1 MVVVRLGTPGK
12 GKDTKTAMKTIDE
25 DIKNQTF
32 KKVYLLYGEEA
43 YLKQQY
49 KQKLIHALV
58 SPGDTMNYTRY
69 DGKNINPPGVIDVAE
84 TMPFFA
90 ERRLILI
97 EDSGFFKSSCEV
109 LAQYL
114 PQMPQTAC
122 IVFVE
127 SEIDKRGKMYKA
139 VKKTGSV
146 VEFGEQ
152 KEQVLTRWVLG
163 RLKRENKK
171 ITQPVLQLFF
181 SKTGSDMGNI
191 DKELEKLLCYTL
203 EKDVIEA
210 ADVETICT
218 GQITNR
224 IFEMINAIGRRDRKR
239 ALSLYYDLLALKE
252 PSMRILYLINRQFR
266 ILIDLKSMQ
275 RAGIDAKTMAAK
287 AGIMP
292 FAVKRSLEQADMF
305 SFKELK
311 QALSDGIGLETDVK
325 TGKMQDQIA
334 VELLLVQYSAPVN
347 QVLHAANQQ
356 VF

>member
-1 MVVVRLGTPGK
+1 MLFVKEVISEQMNAIHLYTPGK
-12 GKDTKTAMKTIDE
+12 GKDIQTAMKTIDE
-25 DIKNQTF
+25 DIKNGQL

-49 KQKLIHALV
+49 KHKLTSAFV
-58 SPGDTMNYTRY
+58 SPSDTMNYTRY
-69 DGKNINPPGVIDVAE
+69 EGKKINPLGVIDVAE

-90 ERRLILI
+90 DRRLILI
-97 EDSGFFKSSCEV
+97 EDSGFFKSSCEE
-109 LAQYL
+109 LAKYL
-114 PQMPQTAC
+114 PEMPQTSC

-139 VKKTGSV
+139 VKKIGSV

-171 ITQPVLQLFF
+171 ITQAVLQLFF
-181 SKTGSDMGNI
+181 SKTGTDMGNI

-210 ADVETICT
+210 ADVEAVCT

-224 IFEMINAIGRRDRKR
+224 IFDMINAIGRRDRKQ
-239 ALSLYYDLLALKE
+239 ALLLYYDLKT
-252 PSMRILYLINRQFR
+252 MKQ
-266 ILIDLKSMQ
+266 
-275 RAGIDAKTMAAK
+275 AGQDAKTMAAK

-292 FAVKRSLEQADMF
+292 FAVKRSLEQANMF
-305 SFKELK
+305 SLEELK
-311 QALSDGIGLETDVK
+311 QALSDGIGLETDIK
-325 TGKMQDQIA
+325 TGNIQEQIA
-334 VELLLVQYSAPVN
+334 VELLIVQYSAPSSGC
-347 QVLHAANQQ
+347 
-356 VF
+356 